1 MHRSHRT
8 LTAGVTALV
17 LLMGMSP
24 AVAADESAST
34 DEAASRQGASPS
46 AEALA
51 AAEGVLD
58 PAEVG
63 VEVDTELLDSVEDVT
78 DTDESLRAT
87 RNEVSVLVDNG
98 TDAPTVTKL
107 RTETAS
113 QAEELAAALDAQPG
127 VVAAETTRLRAF
139 DTSTP
144 STPPVDPGPV
154 DPAPVAPAPIVPD
167 PMFGA
172 QWNMPAVGVPDAWSS
187 SFGAGVVVAV
197 IDTGVDA
204 AHPDLAGRVLPEI
217 DLLPEVTPAPEQN
230 AHGTRVA
237 SLIAG
242 GLDGIGMTGVA
253 PQSGILPVSA
263 LDPAGFG
270 DSSTVARA
278 IIAAADAGARVINL
292 SLGGPDPDPILD
304 EACAYAF
311 AKGAVVVAAGGNSY
325 ASGNSVQ
332 YPAASAHVLGVA
344 STDGAGNPSAFSN
357 TGPHI
362 DLAAPGEAILAAIP
376 GAGYSTESG
385 TSFSAPHVSGAA
397 ALVLSANPNLS
408 AAEAASVLQSTAL
421 DDLSGNGRDDQL
433 GNGIVRADFAVT
445 AALTITASGIPS
457 DAKLRLRRFN
467 ARGEPARR
475 GELTTFTAILQ
486 ARHPDGSWRRA
497 PVPTSVKIQ
506 FRRAGKKSKRKYRT
520 RAIVTSDGNGHVEL
534 RAVPKRN
541 GRWRARVQQPNGRWT
556 NSRSD
561 FLRVR
566 R

>member
-1 MHRSHRT
+1 MPRSHRT
-8 LTAGVTALV
+8 LTAGLTALV
-17 LLMGMSP
+17 LLAGVSP
-24 AVAADESAST
+24 AIAADEASS
-34 DEAASRQGASPS
+34 DEAVSSGQ
-46 AEALA
+46 
-51 AAEGVLD
+51 GVLD
-58 PAEVG
+58 SAEISA
-63 VEVDTELLDSVEDVT
+63 EVDTDLLDSVEDVT

-98 TDAPTVTKL
+98 ADAPTVTKL

-113 QAEELAAALDAQPG
+113 QAKELSAALDAQPG

-139 DTSTP
+139 DTTTP
-144 STPPVDPGPV
+144 TPTPPAPVDPGPT
-154 DPAPVAPAPIVPD
+154 DPAPVAAAPIVPD
-167 PMFGA
+167 PLFPS
-172 QWNMPAVGVPDAWSS
+172 QWNMPVVGVPTAWSS
-187 SFGAGVVVAV
+187 SLGAGVVVAV

-204 AHPDLAGRVLPEI
+204 THPDLAGRVLPEI

-237 SLIAG
+237 SLIAA
-242 GLDGIGMTGVA
+242 GLDGVGMTGVA

-292 SLGGPDPDPILD
+292 SLGGPDPDPVLD
-304 EACAYAF
+304 KACSYAF

-325 ASGNSVQ
+325 ASGNWVQ
-332 YPAASAHVLGVA
+332 YPAASPHVLGVA
-344 STDGAGNPSAFSN
+344 STDRAGNPSAFSN

-362 DLAAPGEAILAAIP
+362 DLAAPGEGILAAIP
-376 GAGYSTESG
+376 GSGYSTESG
-385 TSFSAPHVSGAA
+385 TSFSAPHVAGAV

-408 AAEAASVLQSTAL
+408 AAEAASVVQSTAL

-433 GNGIVRADFAVT
+433 GNGIVRADLAVAGAVT
-445 AALTITASGIPS
+445 MTASGIPS

-486 ARHPDGSWRRA
+486 AKHPDGGWQRA

-506 FRRAGKKSKRKYRT
+506 FRRGGKKKKYRT
-520 RAIVTSDGNGHVEL
+520 RAIVTSDGRGHVEL
-534 RAVPKRN
+534 QAVPKRN
-541 GRWRARVQQPNGRWT
+541 GRWRARVQQSNGRWT

-561 FLRVR
+561 YLRVR

>member
-1 MHRSHRT
+1 MPRYHRT

-17 LLMGMSP
+17 LLVGMSP
-24 AVAADESAST
+24 GVAADESASS
-34 DEAASRQGASPS
+34 DEAAAG
-46 AEALA
+46 
-51 AAEGVLD
+51 AEGALD
-58 PAEVG
+58 PAEIG
-63 VEVDTELLDSVEDVT
+63 VEVDADLLDSVEDVT

-87 RNEVSVLVDNG
+87 SNEVSVLVDNG

-113 QAEELAAALDAQPG
+113 QAEELTEALDAQPG

-139 DTSTP
+139 DTTNPTP
-144 STPPVDPGPV
+144 ITPAPADPGPV
-154 DPAPVAPAPIVPD
+154 AAAPIVAD
-167 PMFGA
+167 PMFPS
-172 QWNMPAVGVPDAWSS
+172 QWNMPAVGVPDAWSTS
-187 SFGAGVVVAV
+187 LGAGVVVAV

-204 AHPDLAGRVLPEI
+204 THPDLAGRVLPEI

-242 GLDGIGMTGVA
+242 GLDGVGMTGVA

-263 LDPAGFG
+263 LDPTGFG

-292 SLGGPDPDPILD
+292 SLGGPDPDPVLD

-325 ASGNSVQ
+325 ASGNRAQ
-332 YPAASAHVLGVA
+332 YPAASPHVLGVA

-362 DLAAPGEAILAAIP
+362 DLAAPGEDILAAIP
-376 GAGYSTESG
+376 GGGYSTESG

-397 ALVLSANPNLS
+397 ALVLSANPTLS
-408 AAEAASVLQSTAL
+408 AAEAASVIQSTAL

-433 GNGIVRADFAVT
+433 GNGIVRADLAVAAAVT
-445 AALTITASGIPS
+445 MTASGIPS

-486 ARHPDGSWRRA
+486 AKHPDTGWERA
-497 PVPTSVKIQ
+497 PVPTSIKIQ
-506 FRRAGKKSKRKYRT
+506 FRRGGKKARKKYRT

-541 GRWRARVQQPNGRWT
+541 GRWRARVQQSNGRWT

-561 FLRVR
+561 YLRVR

>member
-1 MHRSHRT
+1 MHRSYRT

-17 LLMGMSP
+17 LLVGLSP
-24 AVAADESAST
+24 AVAADGTASS
-34 DEAASRQGASPS
+34 DGAAASGAASPS
-46 AEALA
+46 
-51 AAEGVLD
+51 AEGVLD
-58 PAEVG
+58 PAEIG
-63 VEVDTELLDSVEDVT
+63 LAVDTDLLDSVETDLLDSVEDVT

-113 QAEELAAALDAQPG
+113 QAEELTAALDAQPG

-139 DTSTP
+139 DTTTP
-144 STPPVDPGPV
+144 TPITPAPV
-154 DPAPVAPAPIVPD
+154 DPAPVAAAPIVPD
-167 PMFGA
+167 PLFPS
-172 QWNMPAVGVPDAWSS
+172 QWNMPAVGIPDAWSS
-187 SFGAGVVVAV
+187 SLGAGVVVAV

-204 AHPDLAGRVLPEI
+204 THPDLAGRVLPEI

-242 GLDGIGMTGVA
+242 GLDGVGMTGVA

-292 SLGGPDPDPILD
+292 SLGGPDPDPVLD

-325 ASGNSVQ
+325 SSGNWVQ
-332 YPAASAHVLGVA
+332 YPAASPHVLGVA

-362 DLAAPGEAILAAIP
+362 DLAAPGEGILAAVP

-408 AAEAASVLQSTAL
+408 AAEAASVIQSTAL

-433 GNGIVRADFAVT
+433 GNGIVRADLAVAAAVT
-445 AALTITASGIPS
+445 MTASGIPS

-486 ARHPDGSWRRA
+486 AKHPDGGWQRA
-497 PVPTSVKIQ
+497 PVPTSIKIQ
-506 FRRAGKKSKRKYRT
+506 FRRGGKKKYRT

-534 RAVPKRN
+534 RAVPKRS
-541 GRWRARVQQPNGRWT
+541 GRWRARVQQSNGRWT

-561 FLRVR
+561 YLRVR

>member
-1 MHRSHRT
+1 MHRSYRT

-17 LLMGMSP
+17 LLVGLSP
-24 AVAADESAST
+24 AIAAEETASSS
-34 DEAASRQGASPS
+34 EVVPSGAASPG
-46 AEALA
+46 
-51 AAEGVLD
+51 AEGVLD
-58 PAEVG
+58 PAEIG
-63 VEVDTELLDSVEDVT
+63 VEVDIDLLDSVEDVT
-78 DTDESLRAT
+78 DTDENLRAT

-113 QAEELAAALDAQPG
+113 QAEELTAALDAQPG

-139 DTSTP
+139 DTTTP
-144 STPPVDPGPV
+144 TPITPAPV
-154 DPAPVAPAPIVPD
+154 DPAPVAAAPIVPD
-167 PMFGA
+167 PLFPS
-172 QWNMPAVGVPDAWSS
+172 QWNMPAVGIPDAWSS
-187 SFGAGVVVAV
+187 SLGAGVVVAV

-204 AHPDLAGRVLPEI
+204 THPDLAGRVLPEI

-242 GLDGIGMTGVA
+242 GLDGVGMTGVA

-292 SLGGPDPDPILD
+292 SLGGPDPDPVLD

-325 ASGNSVQ
+325 SSGNWVQ
-332 YPAASAHVLGVA
+332 YPAASPHVLGVA
-344 STDGAGNPSAFSN
+344 STDGAGSPSAFSN

-362 DLAAPGEAILAAIP
+362 DLAAPGEGILAAIP

-385 TSFSAPHVSGAA
+385 TSFSAPHVAGAA

-408 AAEAASVLQSTAL
+408 AAEAASVIQSTAL

-433 GNGIVRADFAVT
+433 GNGIVRADLAVAAAVT
-445 AALTITASGIPS
+445 MTASGIPS

-467 ARGEPARR
+467 ARGEPAHR

-486 ARHPDGSWRRA
+486 ARHPDGGWQRA
-497 PVPTSVKIQ
+497 PVPTSIKIQ
-506 FRRAGKKSKRKYRT
+506 FRRGGKKKKKYRT

-534 RAVPKRN
+534 RAVPKRS
-541 GRWRARVQQPNGRWT
+541 GRWRARVQQSNGRWT

-561 FLRVR
+561 YLRVR

>member
-1 MHRSHRT
+1 MPRSYRT

-17 LLMGMSP
+17 LLTGMSP
-24 AVAADESAST
+24 AVAADETASS
-34 DEAASRQGASPS
+34 DEAAAS
-46 AEALA
+46 AR
-51 AAEGVLD
+51 GVLD
-58 PAEVG
+58 PSEIG
-63 VEVDTELLDSVEDVT
+63 VEVDSDLLDSVEDVT
-78 DTDESLRAT
+78 ETDGSLRAT

-113 QAEELAAALDAQPG
+113 QAEELTAALDAQPG
-127 VVAAETTRLRAF
+127 VVAAGTTRLQAF
-139 DTSTP
+139 DTATP
-144 STPPVDPGPV
+144 TPNTAVPVDPGPV
-154 DPAPVAPAPIVPD
+154 AAAPSATDPLFPS
-167 PMFGA
+167 
-172 QWNMPAVGVPDAWSS
+172 QWNMPAVGIPAAWSS
-187 SFGAGVVVAV
+187 SLGAGVVVAV

-204 AHPDLAGRVLPEI
+204 THPDLAGRVLPEI

-242 GLDGIGMTGVA
+242 GLDGVGMTGVA
-253 PQSGILPVSA
+253 PQAGILPVSA

-292 SLGGPDPDPILD
+292 SLGGPDPDPVLD

-325 ASGNSVQ
+325 ASDNWVQ
-332 YPAASAHVLGVA
+332 YPAASPHVLGVA
-344 STDGAGNPSAFSN
+344 STDAAGNPSAFSN

-362 DLAAPGEAILAAIP
+362 DLAAPGERILAAIP

-408 AAEAASVLQSTAL
+408 AAEAASVIQSTAQ

-433 GNGIVRADFAVT
+433 GTGVVRADLAVT
-445 AALTITASGIPS
+445 AAATMTASGIPS
-457 DAKLRLRRFN
+457 DARLRLRRFN

-486 ARHPDGSWRRA
+486 AKHPDMGWQPA
-497 PVPTSVKIQ
+497 PVPTSIKIQ
-506 FRRAGKKSKRKYRT
+506 FRRGGTKKYRT

-541 GRWRARVQQPNGRWT
+541 GRWRARVQQSNGRWT

-561 FLRVR
+561 YLRVR